1 MFFNNY
7 LPYFAALNHSS
18 MSNSKTPLLIF
29 IQVITWI
36 VFVGLCIKAGAIAI
50 SFFVSLAINAA
61 ASQDLYLGLDLSRVS
76 EYNTGH
82 YIAVV
87 SLLLYLTV
95 IKAQIAYL
103 VIKLLGK
110 FNLDS
115 PFADGALPA
124 YFFKISHIA
133 LFAGVI
139 AIIGKGYFQW
149 LAKKGIPAPV
159 SLSGEE
165 ILFFAGVIYILAIV
179 FKKGTA
185 LQKEADLTV

>member
-1 MFFNNY
+1 
-7 LPYFAALNHSS
+7 

-50 SFFVSLAINAA
+50 SFFVSLAINDG
-61 ASQDLYLGLDLSRVS
+61 ASQDLYLGLNLSRVS
-76 EYNTGH
+76 AYSSWH
-82 YIAVV
+82 YISVV
-87 SLLLYLTV
+87 SMLLCLTV

-110 FNLDS
+110 FNLES

-124 YFFKISHIA
+124 YFFKISYIT
-133 LFAGVI
+133 LLAGAV
-139 AIIGKGYFQW
+139 AIIGKGYIQW
-149 LAKKGIPAPV
+149 LGKAGIPL
-159 SLSGEE
+159 SLSLGGEE

-179 FKKGTA
+179 FKKGAA